1 MLPTWVM
8 AVSLVVGQAAP
19 AEQAEAAASA
29 PLRAASAAQGAEEK
43 LSGVALQAKVKG
55 LIQQLDSNQQARREA
70 AEKELVAL
78 GPDVL
83 PLLPTVNARTPAEVR
98 NRILRVR
105 GALMQLAIEASTRP
119 AQVNLS
125 GEMKLSEA
133 LAKISEQTGNRFIDY
148 RQRFGQERTDPTV
161 KIEIVNKPFWEALD
175 TLLDAAGMTIYN
187 YDEDATALAYTAR
200 DAMTGNRVGKAAYS
214 GLFRL
219 EPTRVD
225 ASRDLRTGTH
235 SLRVTADVAWEPRVR
250 PIVLEQP
257 LAEVTAVD
265 EAGNAIEVDG
275 SEGNLEVPVEGTNA
289 AVELE
294 IPLMAPERS
303 VKRIASLK
311 GKLSAVV
318 LGRTEEFEFDNLETA
333 KNVEQERGGVV
344 VTLERFRRNGEIFE
358 GEIRVRFDKAAN
370 ALESHRGW
378 IYNNECY
385 LVDPQGRKIENAG
398 LEASLLAVNEVGLI
412 YRFDVPDV
420 QSMKGYRFVYATP
433 AAIIKTPVEFELKDI
448 DLP

>member
-1 MLPTWVM
+1 VLPTWVI
-8 AVSLVVGQAAP
+8 AASLLVGQVAP
-19 AEQAEAAASA
+19 AEKADAASSAPMATTSDAEAVSEKPSPAALA
-29 PLRAASAAQGAEEK
+29 
-43 LSGVALQAKVKG
+43 AKVKG

-70 AEKELVAL
+70 AEKDLVAL

-83 PLLPTVNARTPAEVR
+83 PLLPAVNARTPAEVR

-105 GALMQLAIEASTRP
+105 AALMQLAIEATTKP

-133 LAKISEQTGNRFIDY
+133 LAKISQQTGNQFVDY
-148 RQRFGQERTDPTV
+148 RERFGQEPTDPTV
-161 KIEIVNKPFWEALD
+161 KVEVVDKPFWEALD
-175 TLLDAAGMTIYN
+175 TVLDAAGMTIYN
-187 YDEDATALAYTAR
+187 YDEDSSALAYTAR
-200 DAMTGNRVGKAAYS
+200 DAMAGNRLGKASYS

-219 EPTRVD
+219 EPTSID
-225 ASRDLRTGTH
+225 ASRDLRTGAH
-235 SLRVTADVAWEPRVR
+235 SLRLSADAAWEPRVR

-265 EAGNAIEVDG
+265 EAGNAIAVDG
-275 SEGNLEVPVEGTNA
+275 SEGSLEVPVEGTNA
-289 AVELE
+289 AVALE

-303 VKRIASLK
+303 VKQIATLK
-311 GKLSAVV
+311 GKLTAVV
-318 LGRTEEFEFDNLETA
+318 LGRTEQFEFENLEAA

-358 GEIRVRFDKAAN
+358 GEIRVKFDKAAN

-385 LVDPQGRKIENAG
+385 LVDPKGRKVENAG
-398 LEASLLAVNEVGLI
+398 LEATLLDVNEVGLI

-420 QSMKGYRFVYATP
+420 QTMKGYRFTYSTP
-433 AAIIKTPVEFELKDI
+433 AAIIKVPVEFELKNI